1 MSLIE
6 GGSIIYTMTTIITQD
21 QLQKLHPG
29 DRTDIKLSIGIW
41 KILADDR
48 IGQKELLAMCCRS
61 SLIG

>member
-1 MSLIE
+1 
-6 GGSIIYTMTTIITQD
+6 MTTIITQD